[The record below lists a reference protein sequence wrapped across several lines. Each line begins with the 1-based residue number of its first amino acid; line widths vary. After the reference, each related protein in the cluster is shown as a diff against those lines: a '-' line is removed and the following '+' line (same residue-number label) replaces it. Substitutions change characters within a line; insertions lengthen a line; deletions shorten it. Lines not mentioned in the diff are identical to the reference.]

1 MTVRRLGEA
10 DFDAIL
16 SVVNDGAEAYRGV
29 IPADCWKDPYMPAEE
44 LREEMKA
51 GVEFRGLEKDRELVG
66 VAGRQDLDEVT
77 LIRHAYVRTAWQ
89 RRGVGGALLAALL
102 EDAELP
108 VLVGTWAS
116 ASWTVAFYE
125 KHGFRLVSTGEKE
138 RLLRAYWSIPA
149 RQIETSVVLEL
160 PTAETSLRHA

>member
-1 MTVRRLGEA
+1 MTIRRLGEA

-29 IPADCWKDPYMPAEE
+29 IPGDLWKDPYMPAEE

-51 GVEFRGLEKDRELVG
+51 DVEFRGLEKDGELVG
-66 VAGRQDLDEVT
+66 VAGRQDLGEVT
-77 LIRHAYVRTAWQ
+77 LIRHAYVRTASQ

-102 EDAELP
+102 EGAEPP
-108 VLVGTWAS
+108 VLVGTWAA
-116 ASWTVAFYE
+116 ASWAVTFYE
-125 KHGFRLVSTGEKE
+125 KYGFRLVSAEEKD
-138 RLLRAYWSIPA
+138 RLLRAYWSIPG

-160 PTAETSLRHA
+160 PTIETLLKHA